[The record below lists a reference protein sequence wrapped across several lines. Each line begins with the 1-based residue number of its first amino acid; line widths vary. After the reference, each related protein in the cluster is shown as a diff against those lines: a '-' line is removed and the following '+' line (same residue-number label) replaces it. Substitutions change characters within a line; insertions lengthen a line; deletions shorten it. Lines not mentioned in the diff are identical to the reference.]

1 MYKILLFTIL
11 VLLPSIGAAQNS
23 LDVRPIKE
31 DQTVRRHVLPQVP
44 KHQFTYDIYYDRL
57 VEEYEQRMKA
67 NVRKHKKVAKELTK
81 PQYSDFSYFGH
92 KRKPKKRPVG
102 KRKFCQ
108 ECEIVH

>member
-1 MYKILLFTIL
+1 MFKQLLFLFTLCFSTSLMAQTSIDVLEEADKTI
-11 VLLPSIGAAQNS
+11 
-23 LDVRPIKE
+23 KK
-31 DQTVRRHVLPQVP
+31 RHVLPTVP
-44 KHQFTYDIYYDRL
+44 KHQFTYDVYYDRL
-57 VEEYEQRMKA
+57 VVEYEERMKE
-67 NVRKHKKVAKELTK
+67 NIKKYRAMAREMEK